1 MAAQEIT
8 GLTIEKGTDFSVSF
22 AIDAAD
28 GAPIN
33 LVNYT
38 AVAKI
43 RRHPKAASYK
53 TFTTSIDGVLGYV
66 TLLMSKEDTKDLI
79 SGRNYF
85 DVLLTYNN
93 ETTKP
98 VKGTII
104 VEDTISI

>member
-8 GLTIEKGTDFSVSF
+8 GLTIEKGTDFAVSF
-22 AIDAAD
+22 VIDAAD
-28 GAPIN
+28 GSSIN

-43 RRHPKAASYK
+43 RRHPTAVSYK
-53 TFTTSIDGVLGYV
+53 QFSTSIDGARGYV
-66 TLLMSKEDTKDLI
+66 TLIMSKEDTKDLI

-98 VKGTII
+98 VTGTII
-104 VEDTISI
+104 VEDTSSL

>member
-8 GLTIEKGTDFSVSF
+8 GITIEKVTDFAVSF
-22 AIDAAD
+22 AIDAVD
-28 GAPIN
+28 GAPIDLN
-33 LVNYT
+33 NYT

-43 RRHPKAASYK
+43 RKHPKATSYK
-53 TFTTSIDGVLGYV
+53 EFATSIDGAQGFV
-66 TLLMSKEDTKDLI
+66 TLTMAKEDTVDLI

-104 VEDTISI
+104 VEDTTSL

>member
-8 GLTIEKGTDFSVSF
+8 GLTIEKGTDFAVSF
-22 AIDAAD
+22 SIDASD
-28 GAPIN
+28 GAPIS
-33 LVNYT
+33 LVSYT

-43 RRHPKAASYK
+43 RRHPAAASYK
-53 TFTTSIDGVLGYV
+53 EFTTSIDGAQGYV

-98 VKGTII
+98 VKGTIM
-104 VEDTISI
+104 VEDTVSI